1 MLEISPEKVAHIVVR
16 ARELDAKMSPWDQPG
31 DEEDASSILEDRKGD
46 ATEDELKAFIADL
59 NVDEQVSL
67 VALTWIGRGTYEA
80 DELEVAK
87 ATARAERV
95 NPAQDYLLGV
105 PLLADYLDVV
115 MDRLGI
121 SVEEAEEG
129 IL

>member
-1 MLEISPEKVAHIVVR
+1 MLDISPEKVAHIVVR
-16 ARELDAKMSPWDQPG
+16 AREMDAKMTPWDQPG
-31 DEEDASSILEDRKGD
+31 DEEDSNSILEDRKGD
-46 ATEDELKAFIADL
+46 ATEAELKSFIRGL

-67 VALTWIGRGTYEA
+67 VALTWIGRGTFEPEEIEEA
-80 DELEVAK
+80 KE
-87 ATARAERV
+87 TARAERV

-105 PLLADYLDVV
+105 PLLADYLEDG

-121 SVEEAEEG
+121 SVEDAEAG